1 MVDPHRLKPVPCPSS
16 ESCCQNRVMV
26 RNMRRGQI
34 FCLIPVTPCLWTTP
48 GLGALAGK
56 EMLLTRNQ
64 QRCQDHEYPKTL
76 QESCFCTAWSQR
88 SVRKRHQ
95 TVCTHSSSLL
105 VGKTC
110 SEVYLLYTARVESP
124 GSTSCTVNQG
134 IARLLLL
141 AARQLWSN
149 WLPSGSELMA
159 DDSVVTTDVLSPVL
173 LSTGLRCN
181 GSISSAWRFHLP
193 QIWIKTMLLALSWQG
208 KWSLTSSYMEEK
220 LFVVL
225 LCDSTRAQW
234 EDQAVAGTVKHPLHS
249 AGQDGFSTRCSVQ
262 NQQAPSLL
270 APTLPNLSE
279 IFPLQ

>member
-48 GLGALAGK
+48 GLGALPGK

-76 QESCFCTAWSQR
+76 QESCFCTAGSQR
-88 SVRKRHQ
+88 SVRNRHQ

-141 AARQLWSN
+141 AARQLWSD

-159 DDSVVTTDVLSPVL
+159 DDSAITTDVLSPVL

-181 GSISSAWRFHLP
+181 G
-193 QIWIKTMLLALSWQG
+193 
-208 KWSLTSSYMEEK
+208 
-220 LFVVL
+220 
-225 LCDSTRAQW
+225 DSTSPKSELKLCCW
-234 EDQAVAGTVKHPLHS
+234 HSLGKENGHWQAVTWKKS
-249 AGQDGFSTRCSVQ
+249 
-262 NQQAPSLL
+262 SLL
-270 APTLPNLSE
+270 FYSATLPGLSE
-279 IFPLQ
+279 KIKQSLAP